1 MKTVLTSVGVLALTS
16 LTACGSEAGDPPAQ
30 QDFDHGTVVNTGTG
44 GGGNVT
50 EPPYLQYA
58 YPIAPFGS
66 QIDSVIAPLT
76 LLGWKAPIDAQFDTA
91 ALEAVTIADFYNP
104 DGKKPWK
111 LIWVNSS
118 AVWCGPCNKEYA
130 EMRDSDTFKQVLEP
144 KGVAVI
150 GTLMENI
157 SAGPAAPSDLKNW
170 ADKYQVK
177 FPMALDPAFKMGQ
190 YFEQATVPGAI
201 LVDAKTM
208 KIVAK
213 LSGGAVAGPGGVL
226 EEIDA
231 ALANLPQ

>member
-1 MKTVLTSVGVLALTS
+1 MKTVLASVGVLALTS

-50 EPPYLQYA
+50 EPPFLQYA
-58 YPIAPFGS
+58 YPEAPFGS

-76 LLGWKAPIDAQFDTA
+76 LLGWTAPAEALYDTA
-91 ALEAVTIADFYNP
+91 AFEPVTIADFYNP

-130 EMRDSDTFKQVLEP
+130 EMRDSDTYKQVLEP

-170 ADKYQVK
+170 GDKYKVP
-177 FPMALDPAFKMGQ
+177 FPLALDPAFKMGQ

-231 ALANLPQ
+231 ALANLPK